1 MLQAKSCEGCR
12 KDLHSE
18 RALLSHLIKRHDHMA
33 LMRTNAGEDESE
45 QIWNAGGKYLKL
57 TIPAC
62 GSALT
67 FAEKF
72 AGAQSYA
79 ALPSQIHF
87 RKMTKA

>member
-1 MLQAKSCEGCR
+1 M
-12 KDLHSE
+12 D
-18 RALLSHLIKRHDHMA
+18 
-33 LMRTNAGEDESE
+33 LMRTHAGEDESE

-62 GSALT
+62 GSALKT

-79 ALPSQIHF
+79 ALPYGIHYWI
-87 RKMTKA
+87 RTKAEKACLDEHIELLSHMPGAKAKVLEKNDN